1 MSGRPSSAEPS
12 ALSAAPG
19 DPVFLRRA
27 SGGVTIQLRVQ
38 PRARRVTLDCTAE
51 GGLKAAVTAAPEDG
65 KANDAVV
72 ALLAQAWR
80 LPKSTIEIVRGGTA
94 REKTLSITGEP
105 AALAERISAWISEW
119 VRKNG

>member
-1 MSGRPSSAEPS
+1 VGVCLAVLHP
-12 ALSAAPG
+12 LSLPAA
-19 DPVFLRRA
+19 DPVFLRRT

-38 PRARRVTLDCTAE
+38 PRARRLALDCTAD

-94 REKTLSITGEP
+94 REKTLKITGEP
-105 AALAERISAWISEW
+105 VALADRISEW